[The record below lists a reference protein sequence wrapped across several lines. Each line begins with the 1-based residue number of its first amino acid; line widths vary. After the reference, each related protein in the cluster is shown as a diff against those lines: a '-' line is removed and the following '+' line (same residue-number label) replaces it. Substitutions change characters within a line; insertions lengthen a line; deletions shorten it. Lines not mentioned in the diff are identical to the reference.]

1 MARKLKMAMIGCGGI
16 SRGHLQRLTAHPE
29 VEVVALVD
37 PAKAMLDRRVAEI
50 PALAGAATFADYR
63 RMLKAVEVDAVGLA
77 TPHTQHTTQIL
88 DCLDAGLHVL
98 SEKPLTCSV
107 ADTKKVVAK
116 ARAKRKT
123 VVVAFQRRW
132 HAMRRYVRDF
142 VCDKAFGAPLFVQSF
157 LSQAWLTGT
166 KGTWRQDP
174 KLSGGG
180 QINDSGSHII
190 DMIFWTLPAR
200 PTEVA
205 AFIDNRG
212 AKVDIDS
219 AITYRLADGA
229 LGNMS
234 ILGAGPSGV
243 FWEDMTVIGSKNRAV
258 FIRNGVLTVAVDGVL
273 SEVKQLPR
281 DGNPTDH
288 FVDVV
293 RGRAKNESPPADFLP
308 AIAFTEACW
317 KSAAT
322 GGKVVKIKY

>member
-1 MARKLKMAMIGCGGI
+1 MAKRLKMAMIGCGGI
-16 SRGHLQRLTAHPE
+16 SRGHLQRLTASPD

-37 PAKAMLDRRVAEI
+37 PAKGMLARRVAEN
-50 PALAGAATFADYR
+50 PALASAATFADYR
-63 RMLKAVEVDAVGLA
+63 KALRTVELDAVGLA
-77 TPHTQHTTQIL
+77 TPHTQHTRQIL
-88 DCLDAGLHVL
+88 DCLGAGLHVL

-116 ARAKRKT
+116 ARAKRRT
-123 VVVAFQRRW
+123 VVVTFQRRW
-132 HAMRRYVRDF
+132 QAMRRYVRDF
-142 VCDKAFGAPLFVQSF
+142 VCDKSFGRPTFIQSF
-157 LSQAWLTGT
+157 LSQEWLKSQRG
-166 KGTWRQDP
+166 KWRQDP

-200 PTEVA
+200 PTEVS

-234 ILGAGPSGV
+234 ILGAGPAGV

-258 FIRNGVLTVAVDGVL
+258 FVRNGVLTVAVDGVL

-293 RGRAKNESPPADFLP
+293 MGRARNESPPADFLP
-308 AIAFTEACW
+308 NIAFTEACW